1 MELGH
6 NISQRLEQKLG
17 LSLKA
22 QQALKL
28 LQLNSLE
35 ISAELEEIVQAN
47 PLLEIKREDYELIEE
62 SKESH
67 REPEDEENIEE
78 GDYYSLPASNSI
90 YMKQESTDRDGWDFD
105 RIEAQQPTFREILR
119 DFAFYILD
127 DDLFCIFEV
136 LLDNMDD
143 LGMITSDL
151 ETIARENHCP
161 VDGLSVVIS
170 AMRNGGFDGVF
181 ASNREELE
189 TLMGPG
195 LFPSSGYS
203 DGSYVRYVE
212 PDVYIEFLDEK
223 FIVTVRDYSLV
234 LNVDESYEEILESGE
249 KAARKYLEDK
259 LEEAKF
265 YITALERRKT
275 TLITIG
281 NEIVMRNAPFL
292 LKTSDKIRPLKMNS
306 IADKIGVVV
315 STVSRA
321 VKDKFVQTPVGTFPI
336 RYFFGNVQEKE
347 QALEV
352 IAEIVR
358 EDPEISDAQLV
369 IELNNRDICIA
380 RRTVNKYRNQLGL
393 GKTKW

>member
-47 PLLEIKREDYELIEE
+47 PLLEMKREDYELIEDIGDSE
-62 SKESH
+62 K
-67 REPEDEENIEE
+67 EPEDEENTDG
-78 GDYYSLPASNSI
+78 GDFYSLPASNSI
-90 YMKQESTDRDGWDFD
+90 YMKSESTDRDGWDFD
-105 RIEAQQPTFREILR
+105 RIEAQQPTFKEILR
-119 DFAFYILD
+119 DFGFYILD
-127 DDLFCIFEV
+127 DDQFCLFEV

-143 LGMITSDL
+143 LGMLTAELKEIADL
-151 ETIARENHCP
+151 NNCSIEE
-161 VDGLSVVIS
+161 LSAVIS
-170 AMRNGGFDGVF
+170 IMRDSGFDGVF
-181 ASNREELE
+181 ASSLKELE
-189 TLMGPG
+189 ALIGPG

-203 DGSYVRYVE
+203 DGAFVRYVE
-212 PDVYIEFLDEK
+212 PDLYIEFLDEK

-234 LNVDESYEEILESGE
+234 LNVDPSYEEILQYGE
-249 KAARKYLEDK
+249 KIARKYIEEK

-265 YITALERRKT
+265 YITALERRKA

-292 LKTSDKIRPLKMNS
+292 LKTSDKIRPLKMNV

-315 STVSRA
+315 STISRA

-352 IAEIVR
+352 IAEIVK
-358 EDPEISDAQLV
+358 EDPEISDSQLV
-369 IELNNRDICIA
+369 VELKNRDICIA

-393 GKTKW
+393 GKTK

>member
-1 MELGH
+1 MELNH
-6 NISQRLEQKLG
+6 NVSQRLEQKLG

-28 LQLNSLE
+28 LQLNSME
-35 ISAELEEIVQAN
+35 ITAELEEIVQAN
-47 PLLEIKREDYELIEE
+47 PLLEMKREDYELIEGKSDLE
-62 SKESH
+62 SS
-67 REPEDEENIEE
+67 PEDEENTED
-78 GDYYSLPASNSI
+78 GDLYSLPENNSI
-90 YMKQESTDRDGWDFD
+90 YMKPESTDRDGWDFD

-127 DDLFCIFEV
+127 DDLFSLFEI
-136 LLDNMDD
+136 LLDYMDD
-143 LGMITSDL
+143 LGMLTEDL
-151 ETIARENHCP
+151 EKIARENHCS
-161 VDGLSVVIS
+161 VDGLCSVIS
-170 AMRNGGFDGVF
+170 TMRDGGFDGIF
-181 ASNREELE
+181 ASSREEIEAL
-189 TLMGPG
+189 LGPG

-203 DGSYVRYVE
+203 DGAFVRYVE
-212 PDVYIEFLDEK
+212 PDLYIEFIDEK

-234 LNVDESYEEILESGE
+234 LSVDESYEEIMEHGE
-249 KAARKYLEDK
+249 KTAKKYLEEK

-265 YITALERRKT
+265 YISALERRKA

-281 NEIVMRNAPFL
+281 NEIVIRNAPFL
-292 LKTSDKIRPLKMNS
+292 LKTSEKIRPLKMNS
-306 IADKIGVVV
+306 VADKIGVVV

-336 RYFFGNVQEKE
+336 RYFFGNLQEKE

-358 EDPEISDAQLV
+358 GNPEISDAELV
-369 IELNNRDICIA
+369 IELNNRDINIA

-393 GKTKW
+393 GKSK